1 LKKQNTS
8 LGKQERAKKPSAK
21 KEVKTTPIFYR
32 LYKAPVLTL
41 AGEDPENETVQEI
54 KEQ

>member
-1 LKKQNTS
+1 MKKQNTT

-21 KEVKTTPIFYR
+21 KEIKTTPIFYR
-32 LYKAPVLTL
+32 LYKAPVLTSN
-41 AGEDPENETVQEI
+41 GVDPENETALET

>member
-1 LKKQNTS
+1 

-21 KEVKTTPIFYR
+21 KEIKTTPIFYR
-32 LYKAPVLTL
+32 LYKAPVLTS
-41 AGEDPENETVQEI
+41 AGEDPENETATEI